1 MIASILAQY
10 KEESR
15 FKGSDNGW
23 RWRVGSYRILGQILD
38 DEISINIVRVG
49 HRQGVYGHLPKL

>member
-15 FKGSDNGW
+15 FKDRITDGL
-23 RWRVGSYRILGQILD
+23 WRVGSYRILGQILD
-38 DEISINIVRVG
+38 DEIVINIVRVG
-49 HRQGVYGHLPKL
+49 HRQGVYGNLPKL